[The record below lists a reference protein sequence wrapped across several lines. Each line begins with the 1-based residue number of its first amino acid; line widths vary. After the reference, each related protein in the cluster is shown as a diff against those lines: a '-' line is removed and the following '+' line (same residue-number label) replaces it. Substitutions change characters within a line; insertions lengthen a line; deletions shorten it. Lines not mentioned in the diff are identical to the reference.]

1 MPKNQTKAD
10 KAFQAQALRQALR
23 YKFIYSMTGLFLGL
37 VSMLGGIALFLN
49 GVVGS
54 TSWTAKILGN
64 ESTITDA
71 APGAVLFVVG
81 LFVIIATRYRVK
93 IDRGRDKD
101 HEWEDINFYRTT
113 LYKRGSHHGKNKK
126 ETI

>member
-1 MPKNQTKAD
+1 MAKKQTLD
-10 KAFQAQALRQALR
+10 AFHARALR
-23 YKFIYSMTGLFLGL
+23 YKFIYSMTGLLLGL
-37 VSMLGGIALFLN
+37 VSMLGGIVLFLN
-49 GVVGS
+49 GVAGS

-81 LFVIIATRYRVK
+81 LFVVIATRYRVK

-101 HEWEDINFYRTT
+101 REWEDIRYAR
-113 LYKRGSHHGKNKK
+113 
-126 ETI
+126 